1 VVDGCLLGGPAGVR
15 VPKQRPR
22 VGVAGD
28 RRVEAEGRDSL
39 VGGGDAV
46 LGDLDPLDELRELAG
61 GAGGGDGQ
69 VRALLEV
76 GAGLLVGSPRR
87 EVTVTSL
94 LGGVQPGDLVGV
106 VGGGQPAGM
115 LAEGVGDRLDVGAE
129 HDRPGRDL
137 AWVEV
142 AAGEHR

>member
-1 VVDGCLLGGPAGVR
+1 M
-15 VPKQRPR
+15 
-22 VGVAGD
+22 
-28 RRVEAEGRDSL
+28 
-39 VGGGDAV
+39 
-46 LGDLDPLDELRELAG
+46 LGDLDPFDELRELAG

-76 GAGLLVGSPRR
+76 GAGLLVGSRR
-87 EVTVTSL
+87 RVVTVTSL

-106 VGGGQPAGM
+106 VGGGEPTGM

-129 HDRPGRDL
+129 DDRPGRDL